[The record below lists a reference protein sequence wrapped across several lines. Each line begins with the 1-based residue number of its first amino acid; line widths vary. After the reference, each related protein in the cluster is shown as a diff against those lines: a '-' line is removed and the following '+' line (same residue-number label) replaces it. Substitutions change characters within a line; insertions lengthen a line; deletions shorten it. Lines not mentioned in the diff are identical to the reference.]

1 MVYPKQ
7 PPTSFYTRSYQY
19 DAGRKMTRVL
29 AVSGSLRKG
38 EGATTRILA
47 PFLEGMK
54 GEGASVELVY
64 VKDCKIEPC
73 RGEFHCWYTKPGE
86 CIIKD
91 GMQELYRKL
100 RASDIFVITTPVY
113 IPLPGEM
120 QNFINR
126 LCPLIEPM
134 LSFREG
140 RTRARIHDDY
150 NIRKIALVASGDWWE
165 KENCGTVLRI
175 CEELAKDMSV
185 EFSGALLRPHASLM
199 EEQEEKAGEIAM
211 AARKAGAQLVR
222 QGRIPPGLLEAVSQ
236 PLVAEEALRE
246 RYNRSYLRGKER
258 QNKP

>member
-1 MVYPKQ
+1 
-7 PPTSFYTRSYQY
+7 
-19 DAGRKMTRVL
+19 MTRVL

-38 EGATTRILA
+38 EGATSRILA

-54 GEGASVELVY
+54 DEGASVELVY

-91 GMQELYRKL
+91 GMQELYPKL
-100 RASDIFVITTPVY
+100 RASDIFVIATPVY

-140 RTRARIHDDY
+140 RTRGRIHGGY
-150 NIRKIALVASGDWWE
+150 KLRKIALVSSGDWWE
-165 KENCGTVLRI
+165 KENCSTVLRI

-185 EFSGALLRPHASLM
+185 EFAGALLRPHASM
-199 EEQEEKAGEIAM
+199 MKEHEEKAREIV
-211 AARKAGAQLVR
+211 AAAKKAGAQLVKE
-222 QGRIPPGLLEAVSQ
+222 GRISPDLLEAVSH
-236 PLVAEEALRE
+236 PLMAEEVLRE
-246 RYNRSYLRGKER
+246 RYNRSYLRAK
-258 QNKP
+258 NKQTKL